1 LHLAARAGATDMV
14 KLLLAK
20 GANPNARD
28 AQGATP
34 SIEAAAHGHRPVV
47 VALVAAGAMVSV
59 PDYAANTSLQKAQQH
74 GAYLVARAS
83 GKNNYHGKSLGASAS
98 GSRQQY

>member
-1 LHLAARAGATDMV
+1 MHLAARAGATDMV